1 MKINFQPYIQKDLY
15 ISIFNK
21 SFFLNNALTTFSLII
36 STIMDRTDLILI
48 KTIKIRLL
56 LMNTVQQTENGGI
69 KTDNVMMKLFY
80 CEQA

>member
-1 MKINFQPYIQKDLY
+1 
-15 ISIFNK
+15 
-21 SFFLNNALTTFSLII
+21 
-36 STIMDRTDLILI
+36 MDRTDLILI